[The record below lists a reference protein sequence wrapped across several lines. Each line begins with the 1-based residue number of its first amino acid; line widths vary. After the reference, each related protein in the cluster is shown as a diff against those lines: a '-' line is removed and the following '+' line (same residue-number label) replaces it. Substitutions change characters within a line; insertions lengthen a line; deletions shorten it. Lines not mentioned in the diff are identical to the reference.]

1 MNEDK
6 KVLLSTM
13 RDRLQKRMNYAH
25 PAYAF
30 TALLCGYARKKKYF
44 SGWAGRML
52 RRGWVSQREARE
64 IAEYVGY
71 PIDKS

>member
-13 RDRLQKRMNYAH
+13 RDRLQQRMNYTH
-25 PAYAF
+25 PVSAF

-52 RRGWVSQREARE
+52 HRGWLSQREAHDF
-64 IAEYVGY
+64 AEYVGY